1 MNSVLKSTHLLLIL
15 SFFSINIIAQSSVET
30 KEAVPNGW
38 HLKDKTKDG
47 LYGISLDQAYEF
59 LKGKKSKQ
67 VVVAILDTGVDTTHE
82 DLRSVL
88 WNNPKEI
95 PGNGKDDDKNGY
107 IDDIHGWNFVG
118 GKDGKNV
125 TKDSYERDRVY
136 HKYKDRF
143 EGKEIKVDSL
153 SKEDREIYKMW
164 SKAKAELFD
173 EDEESVDILL
183 YKMAY
188 DNLEKADSILKK
200 AMGKDIYT
208 GIELEKFSTTDYLAK
223 RSRNAMLELMKANEA
238 MEITNKE
245 YMEGFKDFIDRE
257 QQKADAKQFAPPD
270 YRGDIV
276 KDDYDDINDRFYG
289 NNDIMGQFAEHGT
302 HLAGIIAGTRNNKIG
317 IDGIADNVK
326 IMFVRMLPDGDEHD
340 KDVALAIRYAVD
352 NGAQVINMSFGKYF
366 SPEKKWVDDAVQYAQ
381 NKGVLLVSAAGN
393 EGFNADSVMHYPNK
407 YLNIG
412 KVATNWICVG
422 ANGDPREG
430 NLVADFSN
438 YGKQSVDVFAPG
450 VKIYSTLPGGNQYG
464 NFSGTSMA
472 SPVVAGLAALILEY
486 YPTLSAEQVKFVIEK
501 SAVSPIIE
509 VNNPGTDEKVKFSEL
524 CKSGGIVNAYQ
535 ALKLASTL
543 KGQRITGTQ
552 LKAF

>member
-1 MNSVLKSTHLLLIL
+1 MISVPRRVYFLFSAVLISL
-15 SFFSINIIAQSSVET
+15 NIIAQSSVET
-30 KEAVPNGW
+30 REAVPNGW

-47 LYGISLDQAYEF
+47 FHGISLDQAYNF
-59 LKGKKSKQ
+59 LKGKKSTP
-67 VVVAILDTGVDTTHE
+67 VIVAILDTGVDTTHE
-82 DLRSVL
+82 DLTALL

-107 IDDIHGWNFVG
+107 IDDIHGWNFIG
-118 GKDGKNV
+118 GKDGKSV

-136 HKYKDRF
+136 HKYKDHF
-143 EGKEIKVDSL
+143 EGKEINPDSL
-153 SKEDREIYKMW
+153 SAEEREIYKMW
-164 SKAKAELFD
+164 SRAKTELFND
-173 EDEESVDILL
+173 DEESVDILL

-188 DNLEKADSILKK
+188 ENLEKADSIIKK
-200 AMGKDIYT
+200 SMGKDVYT
-208 GIELEKFSTTDYLAK
+208 GIELEKFTSTDYLAK

-245 YMEGFKDFIDRE
+245 YLEGFKDFIDRE
-257 QQKADAKQFAPPD
+257 QKKTDARKFAPPD
-270 YRGDIV
+270 YRGEIV
-276 KDDYDDINDRFYG
+276 KDNYDDINDRFYG
-289 NNDIMGQFAEHGT
+289 NNDIMGNFAEHGT
-302 HLAGIIAGTRNNKIG
+302 HLAGIIAGIRNNNIG

-352 NGAQVINMSFGKYF
+352 NGARIINMSFGKYF

-381 NKGVLLVSAAGN
+381 SKGVLLVSAAGN
-393 EGFNADSVMHYPNK
+393 ESFNADSVLHYPNK
-407 YLNIG
+407 LLNNG

-422 ANGDPREG
+422 ANGDPKEG
-430 NLVADFSN
+430 TLVANFSN
-438 YGKQSVDVFAPG
+438 YGKKSVDVFAPG
-450 VKIYSTLPGGNQYG
+450 VKIYSTLPGGNRYG

-486 YPTLSAEQVKFVIEK
+486 YPTLSAEQLKYVIEK
-501 SAVSPIIE
+501 SSVPPAIE
-509 VNNPGTDEKVKFSEL
+509 VNNPATDEKVKLSEL

-535 ALKLASTL
+535 AMKLASTL
-543 KGQRITGTQ
+543 KGERATVNQ